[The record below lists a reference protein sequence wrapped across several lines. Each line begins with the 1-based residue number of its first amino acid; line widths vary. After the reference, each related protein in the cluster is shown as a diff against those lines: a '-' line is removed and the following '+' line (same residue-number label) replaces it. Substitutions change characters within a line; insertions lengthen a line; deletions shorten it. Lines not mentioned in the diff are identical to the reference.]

1 MNMLPYEQKNVKNIN
16 KLNKKYNFSTTQ
28 NSKNIIVTNNGKRL
42 KGDRIR
48 RGLET
53 FLKIVNMAEMGKN
66 SVWIKQIKSIVF

>member
-28 NSKNIIVTNNGKRL
+28 NSKIMTVTNNGKRL

>member
-1 MNMLPYEQKNVKNIN
+1 MNMLPYEQKYVKNIN

-28 NSKNIIVTNNGKRL
+28 NSKNITVTNNGKRL

>member
-16 KLNKKYNFSTTQ
+16 KLNKRYNFSTTQ
-28 NSKNIIVTNNGKRL
+28 NSKNITVTNNGKRL
-42 KGDRIR
+42 KGHRIR

-53 FLKIVNMAEMGKN
+53 FLKIINMAEMGKN